1 MHARTPGRA
10 WVERL
15 RRASVLAQL
24 GAPALAGGLVP
35 LVPVQVSASDEAGT
49 AGGGRP
55 AGRPGLRPD
64 DQDLPAGAE
73 PSVTRLVERAR
84 DGDTAA
90 FARLYDLY
98 VDDVYR
104 YLLHRVGDR
113 GLAEDLTSE
122 TFLRALRRIDRFR
135 WQGRDVGAWFT
146 TIARN
151 LAVDHFRSSR
161 HRLETTAE
169 RPGGTDPDPA
179 PGPEGLLLS
188 GVRDAAVAGAVR
200 RLPADQ
206 QEVVVLRFLQ
216 DLTVAQT
223 ARVMGRSDGAIKS
236 LQYRAVRALADLVD
250 GEAVRV

>member
-1 MHARTPGRA
+1 MRGRTSPDLA

-15 RRASVLAQL
+15 RRALVVPGVPAVA
-24 GAPALAGGLVP
+24 GAGPRAV
-35 LVPVQVSASDEAGT
+35 VPVQASAADRAT
-49 AGGGRP
+49 ASGGGGSRRLP
-55 AGRPGLRPD
+55 PP
-64 DQDLPAGAE
+64 DQDDRELPDGAD
-73 PSVTRLVERAR
+73 PSVTGLVERAR
-84 DGDTAA
+84 AGDVEA
-90 FARLYDLY
+90 FAALYDRY

-104 YLLHRVGDR
+104 YLVHRVGDR
-113 GLAEDLTSE
+113 ALAEDLTSE

-161 HRLETTAE
+161 HRLETASE
-169 RPGGTDPDPA
+169 RPAGADVDPG

-200 RLPADQ
+200 RLPTDQ

-216 DLTVAQT
+216 DLSVEQT
-223 ARVMGRSDGAIKS
+223 ARVMGRSTGAIRS
-236 LQYRAVRALADLVD
+236 LQYRAVRALAGLVD